1 MVLHDKREAP
11 SVREETMR
19 RERSAAVLVAV
30 LMAVAGCSVSD
41 ADIERWKHTQRG
53 PRKITTVL
61 ISTEYPQPMR
71 VHAARALVEMRH
83 PNANG
88 LELLA
93 SALTQT
99 PQADRETLVHAL
111 MPELRQMMNGAAQA
125 GSSGPTM
132 EQIRAK
138 DAAFVLLRGDGR
150 ASFASN
156 EDRQVLVNEL
166 LDWMLADFNSRALA
180 GQATAEQIVGVARE
194 AAIARLTA
202 AINAQDGTIPVL
214 GEFSRL
220 INGVASPQGKQAAT
234 ARLVAVAREI
244 EAPAITPR
252 LVAKARELTTGRQV
266 PEATLNR
273 LAETLREQYLTRV
286 FDSIRTLGQPNGGEY
301 LVSVAANAASPLDR
315 RKAALASA
323 QNIAPASQAQNL
335 LGVVN
340 CAIGPTC
347 DMALRG
353 LAVDRLGESGDR
365 NLIPQLF
372 ALYDAQNGGVADD
385 GFVVRW
391 KLGEAIIR
399 LGGAGVIPEFM
410 NHLAVQRPAPFAGY
424 TFREVN
430 GEAQAIGDI
439 TPPPRDAMRGYLAP
453 NFAPQVRALA
463 VIFLGLKGEE
473 RDLAA
478 LDGLRS
484 DTTALTGEGWSAEN
498 VGTLGAVAT
507 RARESLN
514 NSLHGGQAGAA
525 DAGAPGAR

>member
-1 MVLHDKREAP
+1 
-11 SVREETMR
+11 MR

-71 VHAARALVEMRH
+71 VHAARALVEMKH

-93 SALTQT
+93 SALSQT
-99 PQADRETLVHAL
+99 PQSDREALVHAL
-111 MPELRQMMNGAAQA
+111 LPELRQMMNGAERPGAA
-125 GSSGPTM
+125 GPTM
-132 EQIRAK
+132 EQIKAK

-150 ASFASN
+150 ASFAN
-156 EDRQVLVNEL
+156 AEDRQILVNEL

-180 GQATAEQIVGVARE
+180 GHATAEQIVRVARE
-194 AAIARLTA
+194 AAVARLTA
-202 AINAQDGTIPVL
+202 AINAQDNTIPVL

-220 INGVASPQGKQAAT
+220 INGVASPSGKQSAT
-234 ARLVAVAREI
+234 GRLVAVAREI
-244 EAPAITPR
+244 EAPAATAR
-252 LVAKARELTTGRQV
+252 FVARARELTQGRQM

-273 LAETLREQYLTRV
+273 LAETLREQYLSRV
-286 FDSIRTLGQPNGGEY
+286 FEAIHTLGQPNGGEF
-301 LVSVAANAASPLDR
+301 LVQVAANVSAPLDR
-315 RKAALASA
+315 RKAALGSA
-323 QNIAPASQAQNL
+323 QNLAPASQAQAL
-335 LGVVN
+335 LGIVN
-340 CAIGPTC
+340 CATGPSC

-353 LAVDRLGESGDR
+353 LAVDRLGEGGNR
-365 NLIPQLF
+365 ALIPQLF
-372 ALYDAQNGGVADD
+372 ALFDAQNGGVADE

-391 KLGEAIIR
+391 KLGEAILR
-399 LGGAGVIPEFM
+399 LGHAEVIPDFM
-410 NHLAVQRPAPFAGY
+410 NHLAVARPAPFAGY
-424 TFREVN
+424 TFREIN
-430 GEAQAIGDI
+430 GEAQAIGDSNS
-439 TPPPRDAMRGYLAP
+439 PPRDLMRGYLGA

-463 VIFLGLKGEE
+463 VIFLGLKGEA

-478 LDGLRS
+478 LDGLRA
-484 DTTALTGEGWSAEN
+484 DTTALTGEGWAAEN

-507 RARESLN
+507 RARESLSN
-514 NSLHGGQAGAA
+514 TLHGGQNAAA